1 MKNFRQ
7 KLLKNQKLVIYGI
20 ITFCLLVA
28 NYTLFLKPT
37 MASLSRTT
45 PKLRQMQ
52 RQLAL
57 AENNVV
63 NIPRYKAQI
72 DEMRKSLSKQKKKL
86 STKQEISSVL
96 KGLSETAKDSGVK
109 ILSIKPYPAVTGDQ
123 QNIVSSAYQKYP
135 ISIKA
140 ICGFHQ
146 LGTFLNK
153 LENADT
159 FMRVSDIKI
168 TADPNDYTQHL
179 IYVLVNTYILNET
192 L

>member
-7 KLLKNQKLVIYGI
+7 ELVKNQKLIIYGI
-20 ITFCLLVA
+20 ITLCLLIA

-37 MASLSRTT
+37 MASLSKTT

-52 RQLAL
+52 RQLAVD
-57 AENNVV
+57 ENEVAS
-63 NIPRYKAQI
+63 IPRYRTQI
-72 DEMRKSLSKQKKKL
+72 EDMRGRLSKQKKKL

-96 KGLSETAKDSGVK
+96 KGLSEIAKDSDVK
-109 ILSIKPYPAVTGDQ
+109 ILSIKPYPAVTGQQ
-123 QNIVSSAYQKYP
+123 QNAVSSAYQKYP

-140 ICGFHQ
+140 VCGYHQ
-146 LGTFLNK
+146 LGIFLNK

-168 TADPNDYTQHL
+168 AADVKDYTQHL
-179 IYVLVNTYILNET
+179 VYVLVNTYILNET
-192 L
+192 